1 MAPDK
6 PKPHPLLEQ
15 PLLSPRP
22 PTFASIPRINPPPQ
36 CQVHLPALHLT
47 PEPLHMCLDTSAGA
61 KQQETTWK
69 QGAPRMLV
77 TPKTCSWECRPLRMI
92 GAAGT
97 AQMSTGAICFKGLWI
112 HPTGKRSHVV
122 TAVWIPATSLGQ
134 CTRRHGK
141 DSGTTTG
148 HQSSKGDVGGILG
161 SLDAE
166 NSLASSPDLC
176 CH

>member
-47 PEPLHMCLDTSAGA
+47 PVPLHMCLDTSAGA

-77 TPKTCSWECRPLRMI
+77 TPKTCSWESSPQDDWGCWHSTDEHWGYLLQRPLDSPHREEEPC
-92 GAAGT
+92 GH
-97 AQMSTGAICFKGLWI
+97 CCVD
-112 HPTGKRSHVV
+112 PCY
-122 TAVWIPATSLGQ
+122 SLGTMHMQ
-134 CTRRHGK
+134 AW
-141 DSGTTTG
+141 
-148 HQSSKGDVGGILG
+148 KGQWNNHRASEQQGGCG
-161 SLDAE
+161 WHFGV
-166 NSLASSPDLC
+166 PGC
-176 CH
+176 